1 MAQTPDSQ
9 SFVEL
14 KIFYPWLGDNHLA
27 LLQTMYQ
34 TWGQLAKA
42 DSQALVRILS
52 GIPRPPETPGI
63 TLQQVG
69 IIKSFAQ
76 EKVRLQEKGTT

>member
-14 KIFYPWLGDNHLA
+14 KISYPWLGDNHLA

-52 GIPRPPETPGI
+52 GIPRPPESPDI
-63 TLQQVG
+63 NQVVT
-69 IIKSFAQ
+69 IISYAG
-76 EKVRLQEKGTT
+76 EKVRLQEEETT